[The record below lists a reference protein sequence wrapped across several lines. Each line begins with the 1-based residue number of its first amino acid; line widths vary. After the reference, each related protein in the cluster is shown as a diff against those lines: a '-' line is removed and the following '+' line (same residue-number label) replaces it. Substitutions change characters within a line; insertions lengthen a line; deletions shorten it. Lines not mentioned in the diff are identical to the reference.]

1 MMQRDDLYFLIG
13 YIIVAAACGFFI
25 SALLG
30 LL

>member
-1 MMQRDDLYFLIG
+1 MQRDDLYFSIG
-13 YIIVAAACGFFI
+13 YAVVALACVFLM